1 MIPTT
6 FRWVCSS
13 AEPTK
18 FCDRSD
24 GLKPPRSGR
33 CASCKSPLAIRE
45 GLWGVYRVRPE
56 GDEEYDPAEVDRVYS
71 RHRQAVAWAA
81 KYRRVVRWIEADQM
95 HLLPADI
102 RVPHAVRR
110 RSDAA

>member
-1 MIPTT
+1 
-6 FRWVCSS
+6 
-13 AEPTK
+13 
-18 FCDRSD
+18 
-24 GLKPPRSGR
+24 
-33 CASCKSPLAIRE
+33 
-45 GLWGVYRVRPE
+45 
-56 GDEEYDPAEVDRVYS
+56 VYS
-71 RHRQAVAWAA
+71 RHRQAVAWAG